1 MIDAGCVYTCGR
13 IRDRVEL
20 DLIPLAVVLLLEHAL
35 AVVTGRVR
43 GLVLRSLRNRLLRSE
58 HAALRYDAGARTADR
73 DIAFLHDATLLKNR
87 GTVCVGLLNSCEE
100 ILGAQLVVCRHGF
113 KLIEALREGNVSTD
127 AHTCEGIGF
136 FLGRE
141 LDGDVIRGSEVIV
154 DEHDVLLGLG
164 TVKLYGVAT
173 ERLAIDGHVDI
184 IVTGQ
189 IIIVETEEALKL
201 VALGIGHIIC
211 EDLVGGVVQLC
222 EVGSRDVR
230 KALQLCDLLVERLD
244 GLALT
249 LLITSGSGCLDRGQD
264 NIGSDV
270 IALVVLVDLILCNG
284 RLHILTG
291 ILEALRDV
299 DGLAEVVGG
308 DVLDGV
314 CIGRRRTVWVR
325 HAGRLD
331 EGDDLDARE
340 LLIQGADQ
348 SLIEGRE
355 GVLIVVASE
364 AEHSGVILDVGREL
378 IRDDEA
384 GVGTVVTSECVV
396 VYEYV

>member
-1 MIDAGCVYTCGR
+1 M
-13 IRDRVEL
+13 
-20 DLIPLAVVLLLEHAL
+20 
-35 AVVTGRVR
+35 
-43 GLVLRSLRNRLLRSE
+43 
-58 HAALRYDAGARTADR
+58 
-73 DIAFLHDATLLKNR
+73 
-87 GTVCVGLLNSCEE
+87 
-100 ILGAQLVVCRHGF
+100 
-113 KLIEALREGNVSTD
+113 
-127 AHTCEGIGF
+127 
-136 FLGRE
+136 
-141 LDGDVIRGSEVIV
+141 IRGSEVIV

-164 TVKLYGVAT
+164 TVELHAVAT

-189 IIIVETEEALKL
+189 IIVVETEEALKL
-201 VALGIGHIIC
+201 VAVGVGYVIG

-222 EVGSRDVR
+222 EAACRDISE
-230 KALQLCDLLVERLD
+230 ALQLGDLLVERLD
-244 GLALT
+244 GLGLT

-264 NIGSDV
+264 DIGRDV
-270 IALVVLVDLILCNG
+270 VALVVLVDLILCDG
-284 RLHILTG
+284 LLHILTG

-299 DGLAEVVGG
+299 DGLAEVVRG

-314 CIGRRRTVWVR
+314 CIGRRRTVRVR

-348 SLIEGRE
+348 GLVEGRE

-364 AEHSGVILDVGREL
+364 AQHSGVILDVGGEL
-378 IRDDEA
+378 VCDDEA
-384 GVGTVVTSECVV
+384 GVGTVVTSERVV